1 MNSLCKNVNIGQL
14 SILGNVVLEDNSLFA
29 GVMGMA
35 DVTRIDGNLNIIG
48 NNELPNLMGLNSLT
62 TIGGE
67 FNLQTNNVRSSL
79 LYCR

>member
-1 MNSLCKNVNIGQL
+1 M
-14 SILGNVVLEDNSLFA
+14 LEDNSLSA

-35 DVTRIDGNLNIIG
+35 DLTKIDGNLHITG

-79 LYCR
+79 LYYFSRNIM